1 MTCSSNGWNVGSQ
14 WSDMSQGNQFKVAN
28 KPEIV
33 ITGTVSSRGKGKHQA
48 I

>member
-1 MTCSSNGWNVGSQ
+1 
-14 WSDMSQGNQFKVAN
+14 MSQGNQFKVAN